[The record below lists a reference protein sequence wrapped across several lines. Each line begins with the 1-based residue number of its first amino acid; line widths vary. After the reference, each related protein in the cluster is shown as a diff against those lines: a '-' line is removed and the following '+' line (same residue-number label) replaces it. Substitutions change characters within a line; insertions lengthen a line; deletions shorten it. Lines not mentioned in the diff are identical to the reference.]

1 MSIFTIYTKTLS
13 PVQSPSL
20 TPMQS
25 PVLGPMPMPNLN
37 KADDDDDVAAAL
49 CKNADNDN
57 DNNDNKDND
66 KEKEK
71 EKEKGAAL
79 GGGSGMAFMGS
90 MLLCGDCCNQRY
102 ANKPKSAANAIHAE
116 VINRPDF
123 ALDQYA
129 TNYTYNASTPRLAS
143 DFDPVSVFLH
153 K

>member
-37 KADDDDDVAAAL
+37 KADDDDDDVAAL

-57 DNNDNKDND
+57 DNKDKDND
-66 KEKEK
+66 KEK

-102 ANKPKSAANAIHAE
+102 ANKPKSAANAIPAE
-116 VINRPDF
+116 VMNRPDF

-143 DFDPVSVFLH
+143 DFDTVSVFLH